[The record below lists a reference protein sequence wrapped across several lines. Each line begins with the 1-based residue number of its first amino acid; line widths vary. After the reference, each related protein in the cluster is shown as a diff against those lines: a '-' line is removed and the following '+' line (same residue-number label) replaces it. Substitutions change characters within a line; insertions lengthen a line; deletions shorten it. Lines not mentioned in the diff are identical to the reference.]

1 MSMNLTI
8 IGLCCTILGVF
19 FIALSIIVKSPR
31 TIMREL
37 LGVEVDRLKSFKY
50 FIARRLMAGLGFLFA
65 LVGCALQIYGVLAEK
80 SDAGS
85 AGNLGAYLIVTI
97 LTMVI
102 VGFSLY
108 RFCDVL
114 ARWIFV
120 RQFRSFAARHR
131 MPIHRDE
138 SLLKELGGGPPS
150 VPRASW
156 ASGPS
161 MRMAAAPSR
170 APSSQGA
177 SVSLAP
183 CPFESRRP
191 WPCRRV
197 GT

>member
-8 IGLCCTILGVF
+8 LGLCCTLLGVF

-50 FIARRLMAGLGFLFA
+50 FIARRLMAGSGFLFA

-80 SDAGS
+80 SDAGT
-85 AGNLGAYLIVTI
+85 NLGAYLIVTI
-97 LTMVI
+97 LTMSI
-102 VGFSLY
+102 IGFFLY

-114 ARWIFV
+114 AKWIFV

-138 SLLKELGGGPPS
+138 SLLKELGDLLEI
-150 VPRASW
+150 PRDEDETVETFAEKIRAKLDLKYPAS
-156 ASGPS
+156 
-161 MRMAAAPSR
+161 R
-170 APSSQGA
+170 
-177 SVSLAP
+177 
-183 CPFESRRP
+183 
-191 WPCRRV
+191 
-197 GT
+197 